1 MLGLIIMAEEKK
13 KRRSL
18 MPVLIIA
25 IILLLASGAVF
36 LVRTQTFLRGEA
48 SRAQVYSP
56 ANSYIFGSP
65 LTAKANDQEKIKVSI
80 FLLNDQGLGVE
91 GKMIELKA
99 DTGVNIEI
107 SQPQTDS
114 TGQAIFYLTSSSI
127 GRYQVQAQAEGQSLP
142 QTLTVNFK

>member
-1 MLGLIIMAEEKK
+1 MTEENK

-25 IILLLASGAVF
+25 IILLLISGAVF
-36 LVRTQTFLRGEA
+36 LVHTQTFLRGET
-48 SRAQVYSP
+48 SRAMIFSP

-65 LTAKANDQEKIKVSI
+65 LTAKANSQEKIKVSI
-80 FLLNDQGLGVE
+80 FILNDQGLGVE
-91 GKMIELKA
+91 GKTVELKTDA
-99 DTGVNIEI
+99 GVNVEN

-114 TGQAIFYLTSSSI
+114 TGQAVFYLSSESA
-127 GRYQVQAQAEGQSLP
+127 GRYQVQAESEGQTLP